1 MSNDNQPSGSM
12 STEEND
18 DQDNEENIV
27 TMVDVLKAEET
38 LEENADAVLGPGD
51 DKNCTYNEGYLKR
64 QALYSCLT
72 CLPADKSER
81 AGVCLACSYH
91 CHSDHDL
98 VELYTKRNFRCDCGN
113 SLFKGNKCALD
124 PIKSETN
131 ENNSY
136 NQNFH
141 GVYCRCQRPYPDPED
156 PEDDEMI
163 QCIVCE
169 DWFHTRHIDSS
180 VPKED
185 DYGEMICDTCT
196 DKLPFLQYY
205 LGYAVSKI
213 TNTAGKNESS
223 ENINVDDDH
232 QADTAEKQM
241 SNKISPS
248 KESAASKATEINGPV
263 NQENGTNTDTVHD
276 KDTLETNDKLQKTQ
290 EKHILEDTKEN
301 VPENSVVEEKHE
313 LTDVTNE
320 ERVMDSAMISPSKES
335 DKCEEKECLLKKLKI
350 LPRQSGATFWPEG
363 FRKLLCTCVL
373 CMETYKN
380 HNVSFLTDEEDT
392 VRSYEDKGKLRKR
405 EAGPTQYERGMEALS
420 SLDRVQQM
428 EAILGYNEMKTHL
441 SEYLTKFVQNKK
453 VVREEDIKEFF
464 SGMQARKRQKL
475 DIPYSCR

>member
-1 MSNDNQPSGSM
+1 MSNDNQPSSSM
-12 STEEND
+12 SKEEN
-18 DQDNEENIV
+18 DQDNEETIV
-27 TMVDVLKAEET
+27 TMVDVLKAEEI

-72 CLPADKSER
+72 CLPADKSEH

-113 SLFKGNKCALD
+113 SLFNGKKCTLD
-124 PIKSETN
+124 PIKSEMN

-136 NQNFH
+136 NQNFR
-141 GVYCRCQRPYPDPED
+141 GVYCCCQRPYPDPED

-163 QCIVCE
+163 QCVVCE
-169 DWFHTRHIDSS
+169 DWFHTRHLDSS

-185 DYGEMICDTCT
+185 DYGEMICGTCT

-213 TNTAGKNESS
+213 MNTADKNESS
-223 ENINVDDDH
+223 ENINVDDDSP
-232 QADTAEKQM
+232 ADTVKQV
-241 SNKISPS
+241 SNKMSPP
-248 KESAASKATEINGPV
+248 KESAASKTSETSVPV
-263 NQENGTNTDTVHD
+263 NQENGTNTDIIHS
-276 KDTLETNDKLQKTQ
+276 KDALETSDKLQKTQ

-313 LTDVTNE
+313 LMDVPE
-320 ERVMDSAMISPSKES
+320 EEKAVGSEIASPSKES

-363 FRKLLCTCVL
+363 FRKLLCTCIS
-373 CMETYKN
+373 CMETYKK

-441 SEYLTKFVQNKK
+441 SEYLAKFAENKK

-464 SGMQARKRQKL
+464 SGMKARKRQKL